1 MEQDIISIIEHW
13 NIGNP
18 KNQLDLSTV
27 KVKYADKDL
36 RIYTLYKGEV
46 KIKAL
51 PNNGA
56 WKIINLK

>member
-18 KNQLDLSTV
+18 TNQLDLSTV
-27 KVKYADKDL
+27 KIKYADSKT

-51 PNNGA
+51 PIDGA
-56 WKIINLK
+56 WKIINLR